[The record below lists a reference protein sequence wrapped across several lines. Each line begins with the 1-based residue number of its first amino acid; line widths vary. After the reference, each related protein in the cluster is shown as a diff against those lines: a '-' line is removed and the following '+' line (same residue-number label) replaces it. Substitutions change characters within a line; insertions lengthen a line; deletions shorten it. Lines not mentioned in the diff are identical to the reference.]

1 MTREQPHPTRCPICQ
16 ASMQRSFNHNERTV
30 TLSCRCGMETVLSL
44 EAFRERLQ
52 DVRDGNTR
60 AVPA

>member
-1 MTREQPHPTRCPICQ
+1 
-16 ASMQRSFNHNERTV
+16 MQRSFNHNERTV
-30 TLSCRCGMETVLSL
+30 TLSCRCGTRTVLSL